1 MFEVWKKCKAAIIA
15 KGCVFIL
22 SLIFCTFA
30 QAKTEIYF
38 SPSTDCENKLVGLIE
53 NAQSSIDAAVYS
65 INNDN
70 IVEALKKAHDRGI
83 KIRLLT
89 DKLQARG
96 KTSKVYELYQYGLD
110 VKVNSKFKI
119 EHNKFAVF
127 DGMSASSGS
136 YNWTNPASE
145 KNSEN
150 CIFFVQDKKI
160 AEVYQNRFDELWL
173 KNSKEKSDIWFR
185 QKFSW
190 LPILY
195 PTF

>member
-1 MFEVWKKCKAAIIA
+1 MFEAWKKYKAAIIA

-22 SLIFCTFA
+22 SLIFCTLA
-30 QAKTEIYF
+30 HAKTEIYF

-83 KIRLLT
+83 KIRILT

-96 KTSKVYELYQYGLD
+96 KTSKVYELFQYGLD

-127 DGMSASSGS
+127 DGVSASSGS
-136 YNWTNPASE
+136 YNWTNPASA

-150 CIFFVQDKKI
+150 CIFFLQDRKL

-173 KNSKEKSDIWFR
+173 KNSKEKSDIWFA

-190 LPILY
+190 LPMLY
-195 PTF
+195 PVF

>member
-1 MFEVWKKCKAAIIA
+1 MFEVWKKCKAVIII

-22 SLIFCTFA
+22 SLIFCTLA

-53 NAQSSIDAAVYS
+53 NAQSSIDVAVYS

-83 KIRLLT
+83 KIRILT
-89 DKLQARG
+89 DKLQTRG
-96 KTSKVYELYQYGLD
+96 KTSKVYELFQYGLD

-127 DGMSASSGS
+127 DGVSASSGS
-136 YNWTNPASE
+136 YNWTNSASE

-150 CIFFVQDKKI
+150 CIFFLQDRKL

-173 KNSKEKSDIWFR
+173 KNSKEKSDIWFA
-185 QKFSW
+185 QKFSC
-190 LPILY
+190 LPMLY
-195 PTF
+195 PVF

>member
-1 MFEVWKKCKAAIIA
+1 MFEAWKKCKAAIIA

-127 DGMSASSGS
+127 DGAKVVTGS
-136 YNWTNPASE
+136 YNWTTSATKS
-145 KNSEN
+145 NSEN
-150 CIFFVQDKKI
+150 CLFILQKSDSVADYQD
-160 AEVYQNRFDELWL
+160 RFNELWQ
-173 KNSKEKSDIWFR
+173 KNSYVKSD
-185 QKFSW
+185 KW
-190 LPILY
+190 LKKRLEKQ
-195 PTF
+195 FQE